1 MTTNG
6 TASDNE
12 LYKKSQRMTTNDNE
26 LQRMTTI
33 DNEWLF
39 QLISLFPNKIG
50 PYHQT
55 LKRELFEPW
64 GGPWKGTI
72 ELRAEKSP

>member
-1 MTTNG
+1 MTTSGATNDNKWQRMTTNG

-26 LQRMTTI
+26 LQWMTAS

-39 QLISLFPNKIG
+39 QLISLFSK
-50 PYHQT
+50 
-55 LKRELFEPW
+55 
-64 GGPWKGTI
+64 
-72 ELRAEKSP
+72 